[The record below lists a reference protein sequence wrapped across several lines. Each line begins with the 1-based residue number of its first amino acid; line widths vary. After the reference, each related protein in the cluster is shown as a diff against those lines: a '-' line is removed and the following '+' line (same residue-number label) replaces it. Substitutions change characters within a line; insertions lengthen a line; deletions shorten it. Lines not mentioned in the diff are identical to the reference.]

1 MGHEDARMVYEV
13 YSKWI
18 GDMNQDQVNMLNNQ
32 MPTALPP
39 GRPQGIGNIKKSFNF
54 MALVSNYI
62 ISVKLFIP
70 IF

>member
-32 MPTALPP
+32 MPTAVPQ
-39 GRPQGIGNIKKSFNF
+39 GRPQGIGSIKK
-54 MALVSNYI
+54 VI
-62 ISVKLFIP
+62 
-70 IF
+70 